1 VSRVFVDS
9 SVWIDH
15 LRGLPTPQ
23 TRDLDDLLAARE
35 LSLPQRRITPVLI
48 GDLVLLEVLR
58 GIDDE
63 RGYAR
68 TRAILLSFPQV
79 RVGGSELAFAACAHC
94 RRLRQ
99 IGITIRKTVDC
110 LIAAWC
116 IENDVALLHND
127 RDFVPFEAHCGLR
140 AFDAGASRGAA
151 H

>member
-1 VSRVFVDS
+1 MNGVFVDS

-15 LRGLPTPQ
+15 LRGLATPQ
-23 TRDLDDLLAARE
+23 TRDLDRLLATRE
-35 LSLPQRRITPVLI
+35 TLVPGRLITPLLM
-48 GDLVLLEVLR
+48 GDLVLFEVLR

-79 RVGGSELAFAACAHC
+79 RLGGGDQALAACAHY

-99 IGITIRKTVDC
+99 LGITIRKSVDC

-116 IENDVALLHND
+116 ITHDVALLHND
-127 RDFVPFEAHCGLR
+127 RDFAPFEAHCGLR
-140 AFDAGASRGAA
+140 GFA
-151 H
+151 

>member
-1 VSRVFVDS
+1 VNRVFVDS

-15 LRGLPTPQ
+15 LRGVSTRQ
-23 TRDLDDLLAARE
+23 TRDLDGLLVARE
-35 LSLPQRRITPVLI
+35 TVLPGRPVTPLLI
-48 GDLVLLEVLR
+48 GDLVLFEVLR

-63 RGYAR
+63 RGHAR

-79 RVGGSELAFAACAHC
+79 RLGGREQALAACAHY

-99 IGITIRKTVDC
+99 LGVTIRKTVDC

-116 IENDVALLHND
+116 IANDVALLHSD
-127 RDFVPFEAHCGLR
+127 RDFLPFEAHCGLR
-140 AFDAGASRGAA
+140 VFNADMA